1 MMMLVDWC
9 CDPTFHFD
17 AGLVCGAG
25 EAKEQNTEGLDLL
38 LTVVGVERFFPSNF
52 FSFLQVGGRGD
63 NFPPQNCISA
73 VTDMKQ
79 QEEGCRVTN

>member
-1 MMMLVDWC
+1 MMLVDWC

-52 FSFLQVGGRGD
+52 LFFSGRG
-63 NFPPQNCISA
+63 
-73 VTDMKQ
+73 
-79 QEEGCRVTN
+79 EGG